1 MAEPFITTAIHAA
14 RSAGA
19 LLKENFGK
27 DLKVNEMQDHD
38 IKLELDVRSQALIAG
53 ILLDAHPGHAFFGEE
68 GIEGD
73 QDSPYQWI
81 VDPIDGTVNYFYSI
95 PHFCVSIGL
104 RHQGKIIAGVI
115 YDPLLDELFQVEKG
129 KGAQLN
135 GHPIHVS
142 QRQLKDAVIT
152 IGFSKDKASID
163 AGLERY
169 KQIAYSVRK
178 TRVFGS
184 AALALAYI
192 ACGRLDAYI
201 EEQISIWDIAA
212 GWLLIEEA
220 GGIVEVRVSPVK
232 TGKQAIIAANRTIDL
247 SDIPRD

>member
-1 MAEPFITTAIHAA
+1 MAEPFIKTAIHAA

-19 LLKENFGK
+19 LLRENFGQK
-27 DLKVNEMQDHD
+27 LEVNEMQDHD
-38 IKLELDVRSQALIAG
+38 IKLELDVRSQDLIAK
-53 ILLDAHPGHAFFGEE
+53 ILLDAHPTHAFLGEE

-73 QDSPYQWI
+73 QNSSYQWI

-104 RHQGKIIAGVI
+104 RHQGEIILGVI
-115 YDPLLDELFQVEKG
+115 YDPLLDELYQAEKG
-129 KGAQLN
+129 LGAQLN
-135 GHPIHVS
+135 GRPIHVS
-142 QRQLKDAVIT
+142 QRQLHDAIIT
-152 IGFSKDKASID
+152 IGFSKDDASID

-201 EEQISIWDIAA
+201 EEQISLWDIAA

-220 GGIVEVRVSPVK
+220 GGIVEVRDSPVAN
-232 TGKQAIIAANRTIDL
+232 GKQAIIAANRTIDL
-247 SDIPRD
+247 SGVSRD